1 MSHILLNVRFYFRSQ
16 DVADADSTVGF
27 PVVDDAFPVGGTVR
41 AVGPVMHRAA
51 VPPSMV
57 CVYTYIFKATHNI
70 PNKIFIFVSCFTHNY
85 LHFPGSKSPSF
96 GVLKLV
102 TLPGVMAMTNE
113 LHPVAA
119 T

>member
-51 VPPSMV
+51 VLPRML
-57 CVYTYIFKATHNI
+57 CVYTYICKSTKNI
-70 PNKIFIFVSCFTHNY
+70 QNKIFIFVSCFTHNY
-85 LHFPGSKSPSF
+85 LHLSG
-96 GVLKLV
+96 
-102 TLPGVMAMTNE
+102 
-113 LHPVAA
+113 
-119 T
+119 

>member
-51 VPPSMV
+51 VLPRMV
-57 CVYTYIFKATHNI
+57 CVYTYIFKATQNI
-70 PNKIFIFVSCFTHNY
+70 YRIQYSYLYHVSHIIICIFLGESHP
-85 LHFPGSKSPSF
+85 HFEF
-96 GVLKLV
+96 
-102 TLPGVMAMTNE
+102 
-113 LHPVAA
+113 
-119 T
+119 

>member
-51 VPPSMV
+51 VLPRMV
-57 CVYTYIFKATHNI
+57 CVSTYIFKSTRNI
-70 PNKIFIFVSCFTHNY
+70 QNKILIFVSCFTHNDCIF
-85 LHFPGSKSPSF
+85 LGESHPHFEF
-96 GVLKLV
+96 
-102 TLPGVMAMTNE
+102 
-113 LHPVAA
+113 
-119 T
+119 